1 MVICKNENGNL
12 LPVKPPSW
20 RSFRDFLFGTTLLV
34 TLLFRENAIHVAKTD
49 FRN

>member
-1 MVICKNENGNL
+1 MVICKNANGNL
-12 LPVKPPSW
+12 PPVKSPSW

-34 TLLFRENAIHVAKTD
+34 TLLLRKNAIPVAKTE